1 VIGGGRNLLYSA
13 GGSLYTMSPNRW
25 YAQPH
30 VVRIIRPTW
39 GECLLCGERRDKM
52 VWVKGV
58 GLVCPGHEAY
68 AVVCEYDDGY
78 YTRQTIVKVLPTEEG
93 ARRESKE
100 LNRTLREARVAVG
113 WRPQSYTIK
122 PLMELVGKKTLAG
135 ELEEGFEESW

>member
-1 VIGGGRNLLYSA
+1 
-13 GGSLYTMSPNRW
+13 MSPNRW

-58 GLVCPGHEAY
+58 GLVCPGHDAY

-78 YTRQTIVKVLPTEEG
+78 YTRQTIVKILPTEEE
-93 ARRESKE
+93 ARREGEE
-100 LNRTLREARVAVG
+100 LNRRMIEARTATGFIPASYAVMPLRGLVWRRERAVEVEEPIENEDNG
-113 WRPQSYTIK
+113 W
-122 PLMELVGKKTLAG
+122 
-135 ELEEGFEESW
+135 